1 MDHRRVEPR
10 GAVGDAAIG
19 RAPGLGRLHQA
30 RHLGQER
37 VLGRGGRL
45 EGERAA
51 EIERAGLQAVA
62 GRDRPGNAFAGDQR
76 AVDLG
81 PSLDDAPIDR
91 HAIAGRQQH
100 RHARPDVL
108 HGQVALRSVG
118 LPHRRAARRKPGQ
131 SLDGRARPLAHHVV
145 ERAADQQ
152 EEQQRGRG
160 VEIGVRAVMDGLVE
174 AHAEGQQD
182 ADRDRH
188 VHVGAAMTQ
197 RLPGRA
203 EEDAPG
209 IDEARQGDR
218 GRQPM
223 EEIARLG
230 IGAGPDGDRQH
241 HDVAGGEARDRQ
253 RPHECAER
261 AILRGG
267 TESWRWAS
275 KPASFNAASSAGGAA
290 PCQATVTR
298 RVERLTRARV
308 DVRQITQNT
317 LDPRDTGAAVDPGH
331 AEVALPQAGRD
342 LAACQQQFVVSAGS
356 LDRHARSHGPAGE
369 TRRSARAGPWRG

>member
-1 MDHRRVEPR
+1 MATVTARCASPGQDHPADEGRESGDMDHRRVEPR

-30 RHLGQER
+30 RHLGQEG

-51 EIERAGLQAVA
+51 EVERAGLQAVA
-62 GRDRPGNAFAGDQR
+62 GRDRPRHAFAGDQR

-81 PSLDDAPIDR
+81 SSLDDAPIDR

-100 RHARPDVL
+100 RHARPDLL

-118 LPHRRAARRKPGQ
+118 LPHRRAARREPGQ

-145 ERAADQQ
+145 ERTADQQ

-188 VHVGAAMTQ
+188 VHVGAAVTQ

-203 EEDAPG
+203 EEDAAG

-218 GRQPM
+218 GRQPV

-230 IGAGPDGDRQH
+230 IGARPDGDRQH

-253 RPHECAER
+253 RPHEFAQS
-261 AILRGG
+261 AVLRRGVG
-267 TESWRWAS
+267 IVEMGLEARVVQGCDE
-275 KPASFNAASSAGGAA
+275 AAAA
-290 PCQATVTR
+290 PR
-298 RVERLTRARV
+298 RAR
-308 DVRQITQNT
+308 R
-317 LDPRDTGAAVDPGH
+317 PSH
-331 AEVALPQAGRD
+331 
-342 LAACQQQFVVSAGS
+342 AGS
-356 LDRHARSHGPAGE
+356 
-369 TRRSARAGPWRG
+369 RG

>member
-91 HAIAGRQQH
+91 HTIAGRQQH

-223 EEIARLG
+223 EEIAHLG

-253 RPHECAER
+253 RPHEDAQGTVR
-261 AILRGG
+261 RRGVG
-267 TESWRWAS
+267 SVQMGFE
-275 KPASFNAASSAGGAA
+275 
-290 PCQATVTR
+290 
-298 RVERLTRARV
+298 ARV
-308 DVRQITQNT
+308 VQGRKQRRWRRAMPGDRHTPGREVDARPRDIRQTAQDS
-317 LDPRDTGAAVDPGH
+317 LYPRDTGAAVDPGH

-356 LDRHARSHGPAGE
+356 LDRHARSHVPAGE